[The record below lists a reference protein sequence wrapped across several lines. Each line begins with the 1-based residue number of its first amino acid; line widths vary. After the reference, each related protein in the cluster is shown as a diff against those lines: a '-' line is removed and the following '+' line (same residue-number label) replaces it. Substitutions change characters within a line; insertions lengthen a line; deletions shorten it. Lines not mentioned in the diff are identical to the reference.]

1 MASLQLEIAEAP
13 APSSDPSK
21 AAKQLE
27 KKIKKKQKV
36 KAKKAVAAAAKGKT
50 PPGGGQDGGEA
61 TKLLAIKDHT
71 GRQKI
76 EAEVA
81 AKHPPINGRKACPFH
96 FGPKGACDYDA
107 TTCKSGHHGQ

>member
-1 MASLQLEIAEAP
+1 MAHADALTSLRNEFRTQVASLQLEIAEAP
-13 APSSDPSK
+13 APSSDASK

-36 KAKKAVAAAAKGKT
+36 KAKMAVAAAAKGKT
-50 PPGGGQDGGEA
+50 PPGGGQDGGEP

-81 AKHPPINGRKACPFH
+81 AKHPPINGRKTCPFH
-96 FGPKGACDYDA
+96 FA
-107 TTCKSGHHGQ
+107 